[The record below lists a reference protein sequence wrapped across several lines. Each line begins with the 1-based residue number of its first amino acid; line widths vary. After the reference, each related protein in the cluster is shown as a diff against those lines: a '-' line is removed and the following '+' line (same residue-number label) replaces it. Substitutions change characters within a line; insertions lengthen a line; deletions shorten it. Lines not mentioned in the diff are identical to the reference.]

1 MVAAATRWRPTV
13 AEQLP
18 DPSHLWVKY
27 RLRGWPG
34 ARGLWF
40 DMASGRLGSQG
51 ETSSS
56 IGVEWP
62 GEPLDDLLY
71 LPPVARAQRAA
82 RDELVR
88 SLRSQGTPVLVQLLD
103 EHPVGVGEL
112 AVYDLLETLLDKN
125 LKGLE
130 RLASGTAAVWP
141 LIAGYTD
148 TRQLCEAGVE
158 RLASAGV
165 VSVQGVVAELEPMD
179 RRKIVEKGGE
189 EGFDALFHG
198 SSPSEKKFSQIV
210 QAAGM
215 EPFVSRPLPEG
226 PSWLLG
232 NRRIAEILALS
243 GELWLRL
250 GKSEATGQS
259 LYAKA
264 RRIDSDSHDLLTLCR
279 EGNLKVIDWL
289 DPLSSQIIEEWVRC
303 DRSSELE
310 RLKSEYLSY
319 SPEATEFADA

>member
-13 AEQLP
+13 AEQTP
-18 DPSHLWVKY
+18 DPSHLWIKY
-27 RLRGWPG
+27 RFRGWPDAPG
-34 ARGLWF
+34 QWF
-40 DMASGRLGSQG
+40 DVASGRLGSEG
-51 ETSSS
+51 ETTSS

-71 LPPVARAQRAA
+71 LPPVARAQRGA

-88 SLRSQGTPVLVQLLD
+88 SLIKQGTPVLVQLLEED
-103 EHPVGVGEL
+103 PVGVGEL
-112 AVYDLLETLLDKN
+112 AIYDLLQTLLDRN
-125 LKGLE
+125 LTALE
-130 RLASGTAAVWP
+130 HLAPGSAAIWP

-148 TRQLCEAGVE
+148 SREFSEAGVE

-165 VSVQGVVAELEPMD
+165 VSIQGVVAELDPSD
-179 RRKIVEKGGE
+179 RRRIVETGGE
-189 EGFDALFHG
+189 EGFDAMFHG
-198 SSPSEKKFSQIV
+198 SSPSERDFSRIV
-210 QAAGM
+210 EAAGM

-226 PSWLLG
+226 PSWLRG

-259 LYAKA
+259 LYATA
-264 RRIDSDSHDLLTLCR
+264 RRIDNDSHDLLTLCR

-289 DPLSSQIIEEWVRC
+289 DPLSSQIIEEWVSC
-303 DRSSELE
+303 GRSSELE
-310 RLKSEYLSY
+310 KLKSQYLSD
-319 SPEATEFADA
+319 STEAT